1 MPLFSPNNLNSH
13 TSFVIYR
20 NVFLN
25 LQNTEEDLP
34 VCNPRV
40 VCSKVDLYESPW
52 LERQCRCP
60 NKKNCPGSLASDDGF
75 TIADKTRQ
83 YKMCESVK
91 KLPKCR
97 YAIGLVILSR
107 NK

>member
-1 MPLFSPNNLNSH
+1 MYDSFMLNIILFDII
-13 TSFVIYR
+13 F
-20 NVFLN
+20 

-34 VCNPRV
+34 ICSPRA

-60 NKKNCPGSLASDDGF
+60 NKKKCPGSLASDDGF
-75 TIADKTRQ
+75 TIADKTRR

-97 YAIGLVILSR
+97 YLTVGNFILKLER
-107 NK
+107 ERKF